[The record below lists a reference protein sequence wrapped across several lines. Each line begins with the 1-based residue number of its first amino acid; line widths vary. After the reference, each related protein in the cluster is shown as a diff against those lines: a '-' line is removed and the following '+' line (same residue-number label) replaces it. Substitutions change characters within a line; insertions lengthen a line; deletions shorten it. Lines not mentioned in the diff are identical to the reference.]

1 MGKIMEQK
9 KVSRML
15 RRRIDEIYEET
26 GSKVRVNGKMPG
38 NFHATM
44 TLRQRCLSSPTLFST
59 STADLEKK
67 LRRGQ
72 AGGIVIGRGKM

>member
-1 MGKIMEQK
+1 MEQK

-15 RRRIDEIYEET
+15 KRRIDEIYEET

-38 NFHATM
+38 KFYPTM
-44 TLRQRCLSSPTLFST
+44 TVRQRCLLSPTLFST

-67 LRRGQ
+67 PRRGQ